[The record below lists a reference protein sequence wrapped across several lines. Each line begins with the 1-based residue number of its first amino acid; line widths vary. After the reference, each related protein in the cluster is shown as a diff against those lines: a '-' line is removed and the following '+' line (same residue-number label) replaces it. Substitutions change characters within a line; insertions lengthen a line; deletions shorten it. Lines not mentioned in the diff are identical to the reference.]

1 MKQIMD
7 SRQEMINDCGNGLI
21 ALFTNEQEVT
31 VKERVQTGI
40 DTFEDKDVTKY
51 QYEFNELKV
60 SGPATQENI
69 LPVAIR
75 KVKDAIS
82 VYDSSDAVNSFT
94 IDGKAIWLNK
104 DTRLALRQRF
114 VAEQAS
120 GIKNTTLW
128 YGTDQFNLSVSDAI
142 EMLNAIE
149 IYACKCYDVTAAHK
163 AMVQSMTTLDD
174 VFGYDYTTASPE
186 NPSFT
191 TTTPAPATK

>member
-1 MKQIMD
+1 MEKFSFSAQMPKIILSNKQAYVLLNETVEERPVMD
-7 SRQEMINDCGNGLI
+7 ADGKSTNGKVISYVYDGVKLLNVLSMNDVLPR
-21 ALFTNEQEVT
+21 LREYVL
-31 VKERVQTGI
+31 KEITA
-40 DTFEDKDVTKY
+40 F
-51 QYEFNELKV
+51 
-60 SGPATQENI
+60 
-69 LPVAIR
+69 
-75 KVKDAIS
+75 
-82 VYDSSDAVNSFT
+82 DSSDAVNSFT

-142 EMLNAIE
+142 EMLNTIE

-174 VFGYDYTTASPE
+174 VFGYDYTTGYPE
-186 NPSFT
+186 KPSFT
-191 TTTPAPATK
+191 TTAPASATK